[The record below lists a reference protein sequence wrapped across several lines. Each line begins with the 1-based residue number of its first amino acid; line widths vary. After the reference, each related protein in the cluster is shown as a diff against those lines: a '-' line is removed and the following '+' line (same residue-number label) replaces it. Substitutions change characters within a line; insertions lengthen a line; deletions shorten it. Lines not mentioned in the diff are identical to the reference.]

1 MRVPFRWCGWAC
13 GISGKGDDGETED
26 MSEGF
31 KRKVGSGGDVGVN
44 EGG

>member
-1 MRVPFRWCGWAC
+1 MCGWAC

-26 MSEGF
+26 LSEGF
-31 KRKVGSGGDVGVN
+31 KMKVGAVGDVGVN